1 MYRNERGG
9 SRITEKPKR
18 KHDPRWVEKPE
29 NVARRNR
36 QARARKKAL
45 QNELNAILARC
56 VLTLAQFV
64 EGVNSGRIEIV
75 RKESER

>member
-1 MYRNERGG
+1 MVGVAEPDRH
-9 SRITEKPKR
+9 KPKR

-36 QARARKKAL
+36 EARARKKAL
-45 QNELNAILARC
+45 QDELSAVLARYG
-56 VLTLAQFV
+56 LTLTEFV

-75 RKESER
+75 RKQN